1 MKPYNSKKRGEE
13 KKAMV
18 ALLVFFFTPSGD
30 FRAAKGTGAPNDG
43 FLLNT
48 LTTRFRPTEHF

>member
-1 MKPYNSKKRGEE
+1 MKPYNFKERGEE

-18 ALLVFFFTPSGD
+18 ALLDFFFTTSGD

-43 FLLNT
+43 FLLNI